1 MLFPVVLHSDDGV
14 KYGVT
19 VPDIPGCFSA
29 GESLDEALSMA
40 KEAISAHVE
49 WMIEEG
55 DDLPVASSVTSH
67 IGNPDYAGGIWALV
81 DVDLT
86 AYMGKSEKINIT
98 LPRLLISKIDKVVSQ
113 HGEYGSRSGLLATAA
128 LREIALHSGRN

>member
-29 GESLDEALSMA
+29 GDTLDDALSMA
-40 KEAISAHVE
+40 KKAISAHVE

-55 DDLPVASSVTSH
+55 DDLPVANSVASH